1 MNLREWKWGLEPL
14 QVRRQFVKKGQ
25 ARVEAE
31 LYQMRV
37 DEGQLETLAHPS

>member
-1 MNLREWKWGLEPL
+1 MDLRVWRGELEPL

-31 LYQMRV
+31 LYQVRMH
-37 DEGQLETLAHPS
+37 EGQFETLAHPS